1 MGLGRWVA
9 DRRRDVT
16 EEATPTT
23 TRSTFPADPG
33 DAADPSTREIK
44 LIHVLGELISA
55 LIFELNL
62 YPKGCRA
69 TAKLW

>member
-1 MGLGRWVA
+1 MA

-44 LIHVLGELISA
+44 LIHVLGELRSA
-55 LIFELNL
+55 LIFEVKLSPNR
-62 YPKGCRA
+62 CRA
-69 TAKLW
+69 TVKLW